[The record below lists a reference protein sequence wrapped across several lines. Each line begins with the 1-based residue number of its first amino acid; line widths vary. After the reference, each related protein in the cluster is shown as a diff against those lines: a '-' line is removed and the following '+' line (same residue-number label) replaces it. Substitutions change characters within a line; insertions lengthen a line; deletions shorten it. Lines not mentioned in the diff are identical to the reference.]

1 MQMIVVKVQCRHL
14 SLYQLLCS
22 IVREGR
28 VAFRWLSDPINS
40 QGVNKQLTAAKA
52 AMGGGRKGRRGTV
65 FLTRCPPFVAAW
77 VAGKAA
83 LGGGEEL
90 ERSDDDDAEK
100 LRMLPLYAHFRN
112 G

>member
-1 MQMIVVKVQCRHL
+1 
-14 SLYQLLCS
+14 
-22 IVREGR
+22 
-28 VAFRWLSDPINS
+28 
-40 QGVNKQLTAAKA
+40 
-52 AMGGGRKGRRGTV
+52 MGGGRGTV

>member
-1 MQMIVVKVQCRHL
+1 MKLLCRHL
-14 SLYQLLCS
+14 LVYQLLCS

-40 QGVNKQLTAAKA
+40 QGVNKQLTAAEA
-52 AMGGGRKGRRGTV
+52 AMGGGRGTV

-83 LGGGEEL
+83 LGGEE
-90 ERSDDDDAEK
+90 
-100 LRMLPLYAHFRN
+100 PPV
-112 G
+112 